1 MPACVT
7 LPRHRGDPRVIS
19 AVAAASPTLAPM
31 TDSTAGVLIWDF
43 DGTLAERPDRWC
55 GAVDDALTQVAGPH
69 SFSRAEIRKA
79 LQRAYPWHEPEVAHP
94 ELATADDW
102 WERLAAVLASR
113 LGQLGVQ
120 PEVAM
125 LAAAGVRAQYCRPDR
140 WQLFP
145 DTVSAL
151 DKLSGLGWRHVLLS
165 NHVPELGEIL
175 AGLGLGGRFEAVLNS
190 AVTGFEKPHPRA
202 FALAL
207 ASAGRPRVTWMIGDN
222 PVADVGGAVA
232 AGLRAILVRTSP
244 PDPGIRHAAGLADI
258 AAIVAAHSD
267 R

>member
-1 MPACVT
+1 
-7 LPRHRGDPRVIS
+7 
-19 AVAAASPTLAPM
+19 M

>member
-1 MPACVT
+1 VGRCC
-7 LPRHRGDPRVIS
+7 RIGRRRR
-19 AVAAASPTLAPM
+19 LAYSGTV

-43 DGTLAERPDRWC
+43 DGTLAERPHRWS
-55 GAVDDALTQVAGPH
+55 GAVDDALTEVAGPH
-69 SFSRAEIRKA
+69 GFSRAEIRKV

-102 WERLAAVLASR
+102 WKRLAAVLASR

-125 LAAAGVRAQYCRPDR
+125 LAAARVRRQYCRPDR

-151 DKLSGLGWRHVLLS
+151 DQLSALGWRHVLLS

-190 AVTGFEKPHPRA
+190 AFTGFEKPHPRA

-207 ASAGRPRVTWMIGDN
+207 ASAGQPRVAWMIGDN
-222 PVADVGGAVA
+222 PVADVRGAVA

-244 PDPGIRHAAGLADI
+244 PDPGIWHAAGLADI
-258 AAIVAAHSD
+258 AAMLAAHPD